1 MAYTLVYTSVDADI
15 KPRVAGRP
23 LGAST
28 EPTEDEASQWLKE
41 AEVALI
47 GALRG
52 AGVSLPDVGDDG
64 AELIK
69 AWVADY
75 PVGNLKIAWIDEADE
90 GREMVNRFWERL
102 NEIPGK
108 SGFYDAMLNGG
119 STGSSSLMTRG
130 YVRNNDDG
138 KSIADGDFDP
148 MFDRDT
154 EF

>member
-1 MAYTLVYTSVDADI
+1 MAYTLVYTTVATDVQ
-15 KPRVAGRP
+15 PRVAGRTI
-23 LGAST
+23 GAST
-28 EPTEDEASQWLKE
+28 QPTSDEVTQWLRE
-41 AEVALI
+41 AEVALV

-52 AGVSLPDVGDDG
+52 AGVSVPEASDDG

-69 AWVADY
+69 AWVVDY
-75 PVGNLKIAWIDEADE
+75 PVGMLKIAWLDEADE
-90 GREMVNRFWERL
+90 GREMVNRFWERI

-138 KSIADGDFDP
+138 KSLADGDFDP